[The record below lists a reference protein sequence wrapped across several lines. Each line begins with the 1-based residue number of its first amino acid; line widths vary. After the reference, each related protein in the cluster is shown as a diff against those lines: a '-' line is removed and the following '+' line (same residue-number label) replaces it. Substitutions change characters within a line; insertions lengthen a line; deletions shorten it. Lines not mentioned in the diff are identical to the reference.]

1 VSAKTLRKARRRVE
15 WLELN
20 EPQAGTQD
28 WSKWREQHWAAG
40 HELRDLEDAADT
52 RSVTQARRAGV
63 LMDVTLALV
72 GALVFTF
79 SLGNVHRFALGAEV
93 GDPIAWLLAPAVDLA
108 LVAALFGDAVLS
120 RYQLDAGN
128 WAAALRWFAGLATLG
143 LNSWDAWAHVDPAA
157 IVAHTVPPML
167 LILLAEAAPQY
178 RMRFAETVNLA
189 VAKLAADRT
198 AEQVADA
205 SEDVRPLA
213 PLSAN
218 RPDPVRPA
226 TPRTGERP
234 RPGRPDK
241 AADDDADQSAPA
253 EAAEE
258 SGPENPQVAASHP
271 APVRRVVAASA
282 PVRRPMA
289 SAVRRL
295 AADSAATASDAQREQ
310 VRAWIAGRIAAGES
324 VLWRDVQDVVGSQW
338 SRSRTWY
345 LARLAEVRD
354 GDDAG
359 ADEQHDEPS
368 ARLHVVTA
376 DAADDTDENTADETR
391 VDLRALPVDRGDDG
405 EHDDDQDDDERKAAG
420 GER

>member
-1 VSAKTLRKARRRVE
+1 MSAKTLRKARRRVE

-20 EPQAGTQD
+20 EPAAGSREWTE
-28 WSKWREQHWAAG
+28 WRQQHWAAG

-52 RSVTQARRAGV
+52 KSVTQARRAGV

-93 GDPIAWLLAPAVDLA
+93 TDPIAWLLAPAVDLA

-120 RYQLDAGN
+120 RYQLDAGK
-128 WAAALRWFAGLATLG
+128 WAGALRWFAGLATLG

-189 VAKLAADRT
+189 AAKLAADRT
-198 AEQVADA
+198 AEQSADR

-218 RPDPVRPA
+218 RPDPVRPS

-241 AADDDADQSAPA
+241 AADDDADESAPA
-253 EAAEE
+253 EADE
-258 SGPENPQVAASHP
+258 ENPQVAAFHP
-271 APVRRVVAASA
+271 APVRRTVAASA
-282 PVRRPMA
+282 PARRPMA

-324 VLWRDVQDVVGSQW
+324 VLWKDVQDVVGSQW

-354 GDDAG
+354 GDDGAS
-359 ADEQHDEPS
+359 ADEHDEPS

-376 DAADDTDENTADETR
+376 DADDTDENTDDTR
-391 VDLRALPVDRGDDG
+391 VDLRALPVDQDVDD
-405 EHDDDQDDDERKAAG
+405 EHDDQDDDERTAAG

>member
-1 VSAKTLRKARRRVE
+1 MSAKTLTKARRQVE

-20 EPQAGTQD
+20 EPAAGSRD
-28 WSKWREQHWAAG
+28 WTEWRQQHWAAG
-40 HELRDLEDAADT
+40 HEVRDLETAAAT
-52 RSVTQARRAGV
+52 KPISQARRAAV

-72 GALVFTF
+72 GAMVFVF
-79 SLGNVHRFALGAEV
+79 SLGNVHTFALGAQV
-93 GDPIAWLLAPAVDLA
+93 GDPIAWLLAPSVDLA

-120 RYQLDAGN
+120 RYQLDAGK
-128 WAAALRWFAGLATLG
+128 WAARLRWFAGLATLG
-143 LNSWDAWAHVDPAA
+143 LNSWDAWADRHPAA
-157 IVAHTVPPML
+157 IVAHTVPPVL

-178 RMRFAETVNLA
+178 RIKFAETVKLA
-189 VAKLAADRT
+189 AVKLAADAA
-198 AEQVADA
+198 AESADE

-218 RPDPVRPA
+218 RPDPVRPS
-226 TPRTGERP
+226 TPRTGDRP

-241 AADDDADQSAPA
+241 VADDDTDASAPV
-253 EAAEE
+253 EADE
-258 SGPENPQVAASHP
+258 ENPQVAASDP
-271 APVRRVVAASA
+271 APVRRAVAASA
-282 PVRRPMA
+282 PARRPMT

-345 LARLAEVRD
+345 LDRLAEVRED
-354 GDDAG
+354 MAAKSG
-359 ADEQHDEPS
+359 EQHDEPS
-368 ARLHVVTA
+368 GRLHVVTA
-376 DAADDTDENTADETR
+376 DTDENDADPTR
-391 VDLRALPVDRGDDG
+391 VDLRALPVDQDDDG
-405 EHDDDQDDDERKAAG
+405 EHDDDQDDDERTAAG